1 MWNYI
6 FYVKC
11 LKLKEWTEYTGL
23 EYWIHNKL
31 TTDDITW
38 FPENVGEDQDFNDK
52 MVRMEEMLN
61 GVMVL

>member
-23 EYWIHNKL
+23 EYWIHAKL
-31 TTDDITW
+31 ESDDITW
-38 FPENVGEDQDFNDK
+38 FPESFNDDQ
-52 MVRMEEMLN
+52 N
-61 GVMVL
+61 FSD